1 MTLIIAIGNFI
12 GTNQGSVNPPYGG
25 EDIVTE
31 LGVQIVQMVSELTS
45 VDIITEQAP

>member
-1 MTLIIAIGNFI
+1 MSLLIAIGNFI

-31 LGVQIVQMVSELTS
+31 IGIQMVSELGS

>member
-1 MTLIIAIGNFI
+1 MSLIIAIGNYI

-31 LGVQIVQMVSELTS
+31 IGIQMVSELGS
-45 VDIITEQAP
+45 QDIITEQAP

>member
-1 MTLIIAIGNFI
+1 MSLLIAIGNFI

-31 LGVQIVQMVSELTS
+31 LGIQMVSELTS
-45 VDIITEQAP
+45 QDIITEQAP